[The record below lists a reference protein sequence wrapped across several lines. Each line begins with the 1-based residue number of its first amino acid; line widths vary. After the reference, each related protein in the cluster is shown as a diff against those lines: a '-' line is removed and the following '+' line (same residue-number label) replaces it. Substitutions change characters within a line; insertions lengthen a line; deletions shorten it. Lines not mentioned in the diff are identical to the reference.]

1 MNSNKVIKITSPL
14 NNAVIG
20 EVPALSKA
28 EVDQVIKQTKQA
40 SRQWAQTSLY
50 ERGEYLYKVAD
61 LLIKYNDE
69 LVNLLMKEVG
79 KDRKSAKSEVLR
91 TADLIR
97 YTIETAKNI
106 YGQAIQADIVEGA
119 KKGRFAIT
127 SREPMGVVLA
137 ISPFN
142 YPINLAISKIAP
154 ALMGGNTVVFKPA
167 TQGSLCGTFLKR
179 LFNEAGLPDH
189 VVSIVTGKG
198 SEIGDYVVTHP
209 DINFI
214 NFTGSTAIGK
224 HIAKQV
230 EMIPLLMELGGK
242 DAAIVLEDAD
252 LELAASQI
260 ISGAFSYSG
269 QRCTAIKRV
278 LVLEDVAD
286 ELISKMM
293 NHIKK
298 LKIGNPLDEENLDVV
313 PLIDNSSADFVWG
326 LIEDA
331 KEKGA
336 TLLYGGKRDANLIQ
350 PTLFD
355 FVTLDMRIAWEE
367 PFGPVLPIIRV
378 KSLEEAIEV
387 ANASEY
393 GLQSSVF
400 TVNLNKAFE
409 VAKKLEV
416 GTVQVNN
423 RTERG
428 PDHLP
433 FLGIKNSGVGVQGI
447 AYSIESMTHI
457 KSTVINL

>member
-1 MNSNKVIKITSPL
+1 
-14 NNAVIG
+14 
-20 EVPALSKA
+20 
-28 EVDQVIKQTKQA
+28 
-40 SRQWAQTSLY
+40 
-50 ERGEYLYKVAD
+50 
-61 LLIKYNDE
+61 
-69 LVNLLMKEVG
+69 
-79 KDRKSAKSEVLR
+79 
-91 TADLIR
+91 
-97 YTIETAKNI
+97 
-106 YGQAIQADIVEGA
+106 
-119 KKGRFAIT
+119 
-127 SREPMGVVLA
+127 
-137 ISPFN
+137 
-142 YPINLAISKIAP
+142 
-154 ALMGGNTVVFKPA
+154 
-167 TQGSLCGTFLKR
+167 
-179 LFNEAGLPDH
+179 
-189 VVSIVTGKG
+189 
-198 SEIGDYVVTHP
+198 
-209 DINFI
+209 
-214 NFTGSTAIGK
+214 
-224 HIAKQV
+224 
-230 EMIPLLMELGGK
+230 
-242 DAAIVLEDAD
+242 
-252 LELAASQI
+252 
-260 ISGAFSYSG
+260 
-269 QRCTAIKRV
+269 
-278 LVLEDVAD
+278 
-286 ELISKMM
+286 MM

-336 TLLYGGKRDANLIQ
+336 TLFYGGKRNAKYLFNRHY
-350 PTLFD
+350 FD
-355 FVTLDMRIAWEE
+355 FVTLDINCWEE